1 MRIERFRIV
10 NYKSFADSGEVRF
23 KPGFN
28 VIVGRNNVGKTALA
42 KAVRLRGIACYDP

>member
-1 MRIERFRIV
+1 VRIERFRIA

-28 VIVGRNNVGKTALA
+28 VIWQRAAPL
-42 KAVRLRGIACYDP
+42 RLTFRDVPECRPA